1 MVAAELAVFTQTQTC
16 TGGRAGTRAV
26 PRPGLVGAR
35 PRQESRNT
43 RFPRRKAKGREGRK
57 GQKERGKRTNIVG
70 VVCLVLA
77 GQFESNRDTAVACPL
92 LAANPRTERSSDD
105 VSGVCPT
112 RERNPFDRREWGSKP
127 GRGGD
132 LDAAAGLQPPVATGS
147 RSPTNA

>member
-1 MVAAELAVFTQTQTC
+1 MVAAELPVFTQTQTC
-16 TGGRAGTRAV
+16 TGGRAETRAV
-26 PRPGLVGAR
+26 PRPGWLVRVPGK
-35 PRQESRNT
+35 SHDT

-77 GQFESNRDTAVACPL
+77 GQFESNRDTAVACPM

-127 GRGGD
+127 GRGED
-132 LDAAAGLQPPVATGS
+132 LDAAAGLQPRSLQGAW
-147 RSPTNA
+147 SPTNA